1 MSITENQIRLHHVP
15 ASRSFRVLWLLAEM
29 GEDCAIETYDI
40 AGGSLRSPE
49 YLAINPTGRVPALE
63 VDGRVLME
71 SGAIVEYLCETRPG
85 HGLGRMPGEAE
96 RADYLQ
102 WMHFAE
108 TQANLVQE
116 LNLQWIFMPAELRSK
131 AVLQIQARRL
141 AATAKVLEAA
151 LSGRD
156 WLLPSGFS
164 AVDVMM
170 GFNVFALPR
179 YIRMDKFPAI
189 TAYAARIS
197 ERPAYKAARAR
208 DGVSKFYSQD
218 YYDPETL

>member
-1 MSITENQIRLHHVP
+1 MSQIRLHHVP

-29 GEDCAIETYDI
+29 GTDCAIETYDI

-49 YLAINPTGRVPALE
+49 YLALNPSGRVPALE

-71 SGAIVEYLCETRPG
+71 SGAIVEYLCETRPE
-85 HGLGRMPGEAE
+85 HGLGRLPGDPE

-108 TQANLVQE
+108 TQATLVQE
-116 LNLQWIFMPAELRSK
+116 LNLQWIFMPAEMRSK
-131 AVLQIQARRL
+131 AVLQVQARRL

-151 LSGRD
+151 LSERD

-164 AVDVMM
+164 AADVMM
-170 GFNVFALPR
+170 GFNVFALPY
-179 YIRMDKFPAI
+179 YIKMEKFPAI
-189 TAYAARIS
+189 TAYRARIE
-197 ERPAYKAARAR
+197 ERPAYQAARAR
-208 DGVSKFYSQD
+208 DGQQKFYAQD
-218 YYDPETL
+218 YYDPEAL